1 MGLLLAFLGG
11 GLSLL
16 NFSAEWRFLSL
27 QLIFTLLSLSSMFA
41 YKGKRTR
48 RSYEGDGTSIFTFG
62 FALVFPFIYRISI
75 DSSGLIHG
83 LAVNKKT

>member
-16 NFSAEWRFLSL
+16 NFSAEWQSL
-27 QLIFTLLSLSSMFA
+27 PMQFIFTLLSLSSLFV

-48 RSYEGDGTSIFTFG
+48 RSYEGDGTSIFTLG
-62 FALVFPFIYRISI
+62 FALCFLSFIGSAYI
-75 DSSGLIHG
+75 L
-83 LAVNKKT
+83 LALFMGWQ

>member
-16 NFSAEWRFLSL
+16 NFSAEWQSL
-27 QLIFTLLSLSSMFA
+27 PMQFIFTLLSLSSLFV

-48 RSYEGDGTSIFTFG
+48 RFYEGDGTSIFTLG
-62 FALVFPFIYRISI
+62 FALCFLSFIGSASI
-75 DSSGLIHG
+75 L
-83 LAVNKKT
+83 LALFMGWQ

>member
-16 NFSAEWRFLSL
+16 NFSAEWQSL
-27 QLIFTLLSLSSMFA
+27 PMQFIFTLLSLSSMFV

-48 RSYEGDGTSIFTFG
+48 KSYEGDGTSIFTLG
-62 FALVFPFIYRISI
+62 FALCFLSFIGSASI
-75 DSSGLIHG
+75 L
-83 LAVNKKT
+83 LALFMGWQ

>member
-16 NFSAEWRFLSL
+16 NFSAEWQSL
-27 QLIFTLLSLSSMFA
+27 PMQFIFTLLSLSSLFV

-48 RSYEGDGTSIFTFG
+48 RSYEGDGTSIFTLG
-62 FALVFPFIYRISI
+62 FVLCFLSFIGSASILLALFM
-75 DSSGLIHG
+75 GWQ
-83 LAVNKKT
+83 